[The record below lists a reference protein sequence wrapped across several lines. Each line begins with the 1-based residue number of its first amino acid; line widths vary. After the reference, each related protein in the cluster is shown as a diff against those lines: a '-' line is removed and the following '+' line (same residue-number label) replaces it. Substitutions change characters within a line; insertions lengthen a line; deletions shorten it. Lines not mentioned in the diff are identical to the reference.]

1 MSENA
6 LVIPEHQRK
15 RLHPRRGGGTPAA
28 PAAIDPG
35 AAERLRKALT
45 ESQER
50 AERLLSHGESAPE
63 LVEPARAHLDGPAN
77 PTGAAVLAAAVAK
90 GPIETQD
97 LADAWTAEHG
107 LAFAAAATA
116 GLARVRV
123 EPDGGGMGRRL
134 QLVRHDDH
142 ALLWNRGDA
151 AFDDVAPRVRT
162 LIAAAGDE
170 EYRDVVTVLAAFRQ
184 DLIARIATAFLAPS
198 KTGWV
203 DDLCAELPD
212 NLPPCLAQRVMCSL
226 GTADQ
231 VAKFRETRQPWE
243 WLVRDHILHTAAD
256 GLGPALA
263 PLLADLID
271 RTADPLALEVMGIL
285 PSDEALKAL
294 VERLGRPGVHAVVV
308 EAAERFP
315 ERARRTFRDAVDS
328 GPGEIARYAARLL
341 GGPAVREAGWADEAA
356 PEDLPSVLA
365 DPPWAGGL
373 PDRKRATVKGLEP
386 PAERTAVWEPSER
399 ERWAAPPTGEK
410 VDWGKEIELFRDRR
424 LPAERQW
431 ELFLSGPE
439 EDVRPLLACWR
450 PSLTGAATER
460 LEPILARFSADA
472 APAALDMA
480 DVRPAATAELLLPF
494 CDAGIAAQ
502 MAEWRLRRRAL
513 RPVAERWFT
522 RHAAAAARALVPA
535 ALSAVKKAA
544 DRRARRDAE
553 MALVHLA
560 SHGHTDIVLAAG
572 RDHGSKAAA
581 EIEAL
586 LALDPMAAAL
596 PAQMPDSPDWL
607 DPHLI
612 PEVLLRDGQA
622 LPGTAAGHLVTLL
635 TVSEFDDVHPGVE
648 TVREAC
654 DPASLASFAWKIFE
668 LSGLRERGGGR
679 GLENEGWVMAALG
692 LLGDDATVRDLTPL
706 IRKWPGMNGNRMAV
720 AGLDALVAIG
730 TDTALSELNGIAER
744 IKYKGLQ
751 GQARDRIAAL
761 AADRGLTAER
771 LADRLVPDLGLDAAG
786 TLVLDYGPRR
796 FTVGFDEQ
804 LKPFVLDED
813 GTRRTSLPKPGA
825 RDDAELAPAAHK
837 RFTAL
842 KKEAR
847 ATAAAQLERL
857 ERAMVAGRLWSADEF
872 RELIVGHPLIWHI
885 ARRLLWTAGGR
896 TFRIAEDRSLAD
908 IDDAQLAVA
917 GTDEVGLAHPLHVS
931 ADELA
936 AWSDVFAD
944 NEIVQPFP
952 QIGRP
957 VHALTE
963 GERSGAALDRFRGLT
978 VTTGAVQGMERRGWD
993 RGVPQDNGIIFWISR
1008 RFSGARTVVLDLDPG
1023 ISVVAPGDWPEQRIE
1038 EVCII
1043 PGHDPSR
1050 RPGAWHSATFADLD
1064 AMNASELLT
1073 DILHLTDGRTA
1084 T

>member
-6 LVIPEHQRK
+6 LVIPENQRT
-15 RLHPRRGGGTPAA
+15 RLHPRRGGGTPAT
-28 PAAIDPG
+28 PTAIDPG
-35 AAERLRKALT
+35 AAERLHQALA
-45 ESQER
+45 ESRER
-50 AERLLSHGESAPE
+50 AERLLGHGESAPE
-63 LVEPARAHLDGPAN
+63 LVEPARAHLNGPAN
-77 PTGAAVLAAAVAK
+77 PTGAAVFAAAVAK
-90 GPIETQD
+90 GPIETED
-97 LADAWTAEHG
+97 LADAWAAEHG

-116 GLARVRV
+116 ELARVRV
-123 EPDGGGMGRRL
+123 EPDGGGRGRRL

-142 ALLWNRGDA
+142 AFFWGRGDA
-151 AFDDVAPRVRT
+151 AFDDVAPRVRA

-170 EYRDVVTVLAAFRQ
+170 EYRDVVAALAECRQ
-184 DLIARIATAFLAPS
+184 DLIARMATAFLAPS
-198 KTGWV
+198 ETGWV
-203 DDLCAELPD
+203 DDLCAELPGD
-212 NLPPCLAQRVMCSL
+212 LPPCLAQRVMCSL

-231 VAKFRETRQPWE
+231 VTQFRGTPQPWG
-243 WLVRDHILHTAAD
+243 WLVRDHVLHTAAD

-263 PLLADLID
+263 PILADLID

-285 PSDEALKAL
+285 PSDEAFKAL
-294 VERLGRPGVHAVVV
+294 VERLDRPGVHTAVVA
-308 EAAERFP
+308 AAERFP

-328 GPGEIARYAARLL
+328 GPEEIARYAARLL

-365 DPPWAGGL
+365 DPPWAEGL
-373 PDRKRATVKGLEP
+373 PDRTRAAVKGLEP
-386 PAERTAVWEPSER
+386 PAERTTVWEPGER
-399 ERWAAPPTGEK
+399 ERWAAPPAGEK
-410 VDWGKEIELFRDRR
+410 VDWEKEIELFRDRG
-424 LPAERQW
+424 LPADRQW
-431 ELFLSGPE
+431 DLFLSGPV
-439 EDVRPLLACWR
+439 EDVRPLLARWR
-450 PSLTGAATER
+450 PSLTEAAPER

-480 DVRPAATAELLLPF
+480 EGRPAATAELLLPF
-494 CDAGIAAQ
+494 CDAGIAAR
-502 MAEWRLRRRAL
+502 MAEWRLRRPAL
-513 RPVAERWFT
+513 RPIAERWFA
-522 RHAAAAARALVPA
+522 RHTAAAARALVPA
-535 ALSAVKKAA
+535 ALSAAKKSA

-560 SHGHTDIVLAAG
+560 SHGHAGDVLAAG
-572 RDHGSKAAA
+572 RDHGAKAAA

-586 LALDPMAAAL
+586 VALDPMAAAL
-596 PAQMPDSPDWL
+596 PAQIPDAPDWL

-612 PEVLLRDGQA
+612 PQVLLRDGRA
-622 LPGTAAGHLVTLL
+622 MPGAAAGHLVTLL
-635 TVSEFDDVHPGVE
+635 AVCELDDVHPGVE
-648 TVREAC
+648 AVREAC
-654 DPASLASFAWKIFE
+654 DPGSLAAFAWKIFE

-692 LLGDDATVRDLTPL
+692 LLGDDSTARDLTPV
-706 IRKWPGMNGNRMAV
+706 IRRWPGMNGNRMAV

-730 TDTALSELNGIAER
+730 TDTALGGLNGIAER

-751 GQARDRIAAL
+751 GQARDRIAGL

-813 GTRRTSLPKPGA
+813 GKRRASLPKPGA

-837 RFTAL
+837 RFTEL
-842 KKEAR
+842 KKEVR

-857 ERAMVAGRLWSADEF
+857 ERAMVTGRRWSADEF

-908 IDDAQLAVA
+908 IDDAEPALA
-917 GTDEVGLAHPLHVS
+917 GTEEVGLAHPLHVP
-931 ADELA
+931 AGELA

-944 NEIVQPFP
+944 YEIVQPFP
-952 QIGRP
+952 QLGRP
-957 VHALTE
+957 VHTLTE
-963 GERSGAALDRFRGLT
+963 GECAEAVLDRFRGLT

-1008 RFSGARTVVLDLDPG
+1008 RLPGARTVVLDLDPG
-1023 ISVVAPGDWPEQRIE
+1023 ISVVAPGDWPEQRIK
-1038 EVCII
+1038 EVRII

-1050 RPGAWHSATFADLD
+1050 RAPHGATFADLD
-1064 AMNASELLT
+1064 AMNASEILN

-1084 T
+1084 